1 MKLRMHTVDTVTVI
15 SVSGELDGRSTLD
28 GEQLLQLI
36 PPRGRA
42 LLDFRYVTY
51 MNSRSLRI
59 LLLVYRHAQANG
71 SQVALVGLSGRLR
84 SVLQAVG
91 FLQFFIVA
99 DTVAAGVATL
109 LDGPPEASATA

>member
-1 MKLRMHTVDTVTVI
+1 MNLRVYTVGTVTVI
-15 SVSGELDGRSTLD
+15 SLCGELDGRSTLD
-28 GEQLLQLI
+28 GDQVLELI
-36 PPRGRA
+36 PPRGSA
-42 LLDFRYVTY
+42 LLDLRYVTY

-71 SQVALVGLSGRLR
+71 SQVALVGLSDRLR